1 MVRSAPSLGNA
12 AAPLQRR
19 QPPTNMKTCFLFPGQ
34 GAQYPG
40 MGRDLWDASAGVKE
54 LFRSASEVTGIDLE
68 ALLFRGSE
76 AELQATN
83 RTQLAVTLVNA
94 AVARVLAER
103 GVAAHGYAGFSV
115 GEYAALAAAG
125 VIAHEDLFRIV
136 QARGELM
143 EQASRGADTAGG
155 RAGMA
160 AVIGLAPEAVSAAL
174 QEAGEGVYAANFSSP
189 RQVVLAGTVEGL
201 ARAEAACA
209 AAGARR
215 FVRLKVSGPFHSPL
229 IERARERFAE
239 VVANFEFR
247 DPTASVYAN
256 VTGGPVASGAEA
268 RRLCVE
274 QIVSGVQW
282 VTEIQSLL
290 AAGYGRFL
298 ETGPGSVLTGLL
310 RGFDTGG
317 VECTPVGTM
326 EQVEAAARAG

>member
-1 MVRSAPSLGNA
+1 
-12 AAPLQRR
+12 
-19 QPPTNMKTCFLFPGQ
+19 MKTCFLFPGQ

-40 MGRDLWDASAGVKE
+40 MGKDLWDASPAVKE
-54 LFRSASEVTGIDLE
+54 LFRSASAVTGLDLE
-68 ALLFRGSE
+68 ALLFRGS
-76 AELQATN
+76 AADLQATN
-83 RTQLAVTLVNA
+83 RTQIAVTLVNA
-94 AVARVLAER
+94 AAARVLAER

-125 VIAHEDLFRIV
+125 VIADEDLFRIV

-143 EQASRGADTAGG
+143 EEASRGADTAGG
-155 RAGMA
+155 PAGMA

-174 QEAGEGVYAANFSSP
+174 QGAGEGVYAANFSSP

-201 ARAEAACA
+201 ARAETACS

-239 VVANFEFR
+239 VVAGFEFR
-247 DPTASVYAN
+247 DPVTPVYAN
-256 VTGGPVASGAEA
+256 VTGARVTSGAEA

-282 VTEIQSLL
+282 VSEIQALL
-290 AAGYGRFL
+290 AAGYDRFL
-298 ETGPGSVLTGLL
+298 ETGPGAVLTGLL
-310 RGFDTGG
+310 RAFDTE
-317 VECTPVGTM
+317 VTCTPVGTM
-326 EQVEAAARAG
+326 EQVEAVAGAGVS

>member
-1 MVRSAPSLGNA
+1 
-12 AAPLQRR
+12 
-19 QPPTNMKTCFLFPGQ
+19 MKTCFLFPGQ

-174 QEAGEGVYAANFSSP
+174 QGAGEGVYAANFSSP

-247 DPTASVYAN
+247 DPTAPVYAN
-256 VTGGPVASGAEA
+256 VTGGLVASGAEA

-317 VECTPVGTM
+317 VECAPVGTM

>member
-1 MVRSAPSLGNA
+1 
-12 AAPLQRR
+12 
-19 QPPTNMKTCFLFPGQ
+19 
-34 GAQYPG
+34 

-54 LFRSASEVTGIDLE
+54 LFRSASEATGIDLE

-155 RAGMA
+155 PAGMA

-247 DPTASVYAN
+247 DPTAPVYAN
-256 VTGGPVASGAEA
+256 VTGGLVASGAEA

>member
-1 MVRSAPSLGNA
+1 
-12 AAPLQRR
+12 
-19 QPPTNMKTCFLFPGQ
+19 MKTCFLFPGQ

-54 LFRSASEVTGIDLE
+54 LFRSASEVTGVDLE

-174 QEAGEGVYAANFSSP
+174 QGAGEGVYAANFSSP

-247 DPTASVYAN
+247 DPTAPVYAN
-256 VTGGPVASGAEA
+256 VTGGLVASGAEA

>member
-1 MVRSAPSLGNA
+1 
-12 AAPLQRR
+12 
-19 QPPTNMKTCFLFPGQ
+19 
-34 GAQYPG
+34 

-125 VIAHEDLFRIV
+125 VIADEDLFRIV

-160 AVIGLAPEAVSAAL
+160 AVVGLAPEAVSAAL
-174 QEAGEGVYAANFSSP
+174 QGAGEGVYAANFSSP

-247 DPTASVYAN
+247 DPTAPVYAN
-256 VTGGPVASGAEA
+256 VTGGLVASGAEA

-317 VECTPVGTM
+317 VECAPVGTM

>member
-1 MVRSAPSLGNA
+1 
-12 AAPLQRR
+12 
-19 QPPTNMKTCFLFPGQ
+19 MKTCFLFPGQ

-160 AVIGLAPEAVSAAL
+160 AVVGLAPEAVSAAL

-247 DPTASVYAN
+247 DPTAPVYAN
-256 VTGGPVASGAEA
+256 VTGGLVASGAEA

-282 VTEIQSLL
+282 VTEVRSLL

-317 VECTPVGTM
+317 VECAPVGTM

>member
-1 MVRSAPSLGNA
+1 
-12 AAPLQRR
+12 
-19 QPPTNMKTCFLFPGQ
+19 
-34 GAQYPG
+34 

-160 AVIGLAPEAVSAAL
+160 AVVGLAPEAVSAAL
-174 QEAGEGVYAANFSSP
+174 QGAGEGVYAANFSSP

-247 DPTASVYAN
+247 DPTAPVYAN
-256 VTGGPVASGAEA
+256 VTGGLVASGAEA

-282 VTEIQSLL
+282 VTEVQSLL

>member
-1 MVRSAPSLGNA
+1 
-12 AAPLQRR
+12 
-19 QPPTNMKTCFLFPGQ
+19 MKTCFLFPGQ

-54 LFRSASEVTGIDLE
+54 LFHSASEATGIDLE

-160 AVIGLAPEAVSAAL
+160 AVVGLAPEAVSAAL
-174 QEAGEGVYAANFSSP
+174 QGAGEGVYAANFSSP

-247 DPTASVYAN
+247 DPTAPVYAN
-256 VTGGPVASGAEA
+256 VTGGLVASGAEA

-317 VECTPVGTM
+317 VECAPVGTM

>member
-1 MVRSAPSLGNA
+1 
-12 AAPLQRR
+12 
-19 QPPTNMKTCFLFPGQ
+19 
-34 GAQYPG
+34 

-54 LFRSASEVTGIDLE
+54 LFRSASEATGIDLE

-155 RAGMA
+155 PAGMA
-160 AVIGLAPEAVSAAL
+160 AVVGLAPEAVSAAL

-201 ARAEAACA
+201 ARAEAACS

-247 DPTASVYAN
+247 DPTAPVYAN
-256 VTGGPVASGAEA
+256 VTGGLVASGAEA

-282 VTEIQSLL
+282 VTEVQSLL

>member
-1 MVRSAPSLGNA
+1 
-12 AAPLQRR
+12 
-19 QPPTNMKTCFLFPGQ
+19 MKTCFLFPGQ

-125 VIAHEDLFRIV
+125 VIADEDLFRIV

-160 AVIGLAPEAVSAAL
+160 AVVGLAPEAVSAAL
-174 QEAGEGVYAANFSSP
+174 QGAGEGVYAANFSSP

-247 DPTASVYAN
+247 DPTAPVYAN
-256 VTGGPVASGAEA
+256 VTGGLVASGAEA

-317 VECTPVGTM
+317 VECAPVGTM
-326 EQVEAAARAG
+326 EQVEAAAHAGVNRAEVN

>member
-1 MVRSAPSLGNA
+1 
-12 AAPLQRR
+12 
-19 QPPTNMKTCFLFPGQ
+19 MKTCFLFPGQ

-54 LFRSASEVTGIDLE
+54 LFHSASEATGIDLE

-174 QEAGEGVYAANFSSP
+174 QGAGEGVYAANFSSP

-247 DPTASVYAN
+247 DPTAPVYAN
-256 VTGGPVASGAEA
+256 VTGGLVASGAEA

-317 VECTPVGTM
+317 VECAPVGTM

>member
-1 MVRSAPSLGNA
+1 
-12 AAPLQRR
+12 
-19 QPPTNMKTCFLFPGQ
+19 MKTCFLFPGQ

-54 LFRSASEVTGIDLE
+54 LFRSASEVTGVDLE

-160 AVIGLAPEAVSAAL
+160 AVVGLAPEAVSAAL
-174 QEAGEGVYAANFSSP
+174 QGAGEGVYAANFSSP

-247 DPTASVYAN
+247 DPTAPVYAN
-256 VTGGPVASGAEA
+256 VTGGLVASGAEA

-282 VTEIQSLL
+282 VTEVQSLL

>member
-1 MVRSAPSLGNA
+1 MVRSAPA
-12 AAPLQRR
+12 RR
-19 QPPTNMKTCFLFPGQ
+19 WQPPTNMKTCFLFPGQ

-160 AVIGLAPEAVSAAL
+160 AVVGLAPEAVSAAL

-247 DPTASVYAN
+247 DPTAPVYAN
-256 VTGGPVASGAEA
+256 VTGGLVASGAEA

-282 VTEIQSLL
+282 VTEVRSLL

-317 VECTPVGTM
+317 VECAPVGTM

>member
-1 MVRSAPSLGNA
+1 
-12 AAPLQRR
+12 
-19 QPPTNMKTCFLFPGQ
+19 
-34 GAQYPG
+34 

-54 LFRSASEVTGIDLE
+54 LFRSASEATGIDLE

-155 RAGMA
+155 PAGMA

-247 DPTASVYAN
+247 DPTAPVYAN
-256 VTGGPVASGAEA
+256 VTGGLVASGAEA

-317 VECTPVGTM
+317 VECAPVGTM

>member
-1 MVRSAPSLGNA
+1 
-12 AAPLQRR
+12 
-19 QPPTNMKTCFLFPGQ
+19 MKTCFLFPGQ

-54 LFRSASEVTGIDLE
+54 LFRSASEATGIDLE

-160 AVIGLAPEAVSAAL
+160 AVVGLAPEAVSAAL
-174 QEAGEGVYAANFSSP
+174 QGAGEGVYAANFSSP

-247 DPTASVYAN
+247 DPTAPVYAN
-256 VTGGPVASGAEA
+256 VTGGLVASGAEA
-268 RRLCVE
+268 RRLCIE

-317 VECTPVGTM
+317 VECAPVGTM

>member
-1 MVRSAPSLGNA
+1 
-12 AAPLQRR
+12 
-19 QPPTNMKTCFLFPGQ
+19 
-34 GAQYPG
+34 

-174 QEAGEGVYAANFSSP
+174 QGAGEGVYAANFSSP

-247 DPTASVYAN
+247 DPTAPVYAN
-256 VTGGPVASGAEA
+256 VTGGLVASGAEA

-282 VTEIQSLL
+282 VTEIRSLL

-317 VECTPVGTM
+317 VECAPVGTM

>member
-1 MVRSAPSLGNA
+1 
-12 AAPLQRR
+12 
-19 QPPTNMKTCFLFPGQ
+19 MKTCFLFPGQ

-125 VIAHEDLFRIV
+125 VIADEDLFRIV

-247 DPTASVYAN
+247 DPTAPVYAN
-256 VTGGPVASGAEA
+256 VTGGLVASGAEA

-282 VTEIQSLL
+282 VTEVQSLL